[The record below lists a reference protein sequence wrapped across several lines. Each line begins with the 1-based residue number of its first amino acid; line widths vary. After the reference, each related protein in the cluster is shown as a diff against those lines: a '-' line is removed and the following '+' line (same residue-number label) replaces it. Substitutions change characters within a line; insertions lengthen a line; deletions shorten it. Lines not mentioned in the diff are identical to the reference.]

1 MQHTKTRRSYLGR
14 WFFLATFLFLS
25 ASPTWGQSAAGVE
38 KFSDDKLREER
49 AYTLGTTAFTW
60 GFTMNEL
67 YRVRDTFLKKGKL
80 NAFANIRELL
90 TYEVAKK
97 VEVVRA
103 NSATLYSLA

>member
-1 MQHTKTRRSYLGR
+1 MKFRKTVTL
-14 WFFLATFLFLS
+14 LTPIVAMLFVVTS
-25 ASPTWGQSAAGVE
+25 PPTWGQSAADVA

-60 GFTMNEL
+60 GFPMNEL

-97 VEVVRA
+97 VGVVRA